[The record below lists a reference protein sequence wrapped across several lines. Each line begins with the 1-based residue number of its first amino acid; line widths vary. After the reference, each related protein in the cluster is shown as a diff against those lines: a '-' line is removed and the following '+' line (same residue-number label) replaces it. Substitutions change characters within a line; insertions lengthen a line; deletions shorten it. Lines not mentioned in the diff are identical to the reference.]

1 MHVRFGVHSIVRT
14 ITNSITQK
22 KRRRSVGILRRLC
35 FPVTVLT
42 TATVNREQEVMLSSP
57 VSLAPRE
64 PEQSKCH
71 ELVDPHSGYVG
82 QRFWRLRRSGE
93 GTLEALITNPRV
105 KST

>member
-1 MHVRFGVHSIVRT
+1 LF
-14 ITNSITQK
+14 K
-22 KRRRSVGILRRLC
+22 KRGDAAWEYRVAL
-35 FPVTVLT
+35 FPITVLT
-42 TATVNREQEVMLSSP
+42 TVTVNREQEVMLSSP
-57 VSLAPRE
+57 VSLAPPE

>member
-1 MHVRFGVHSIVRT
+1 LF
-14 ITNSITQK
+14 K
-22 KRRRSVGILRRLC
+22 KRGDAAWEDRVAL
-35 FPVTVLT
+35 FPITVLT
-42 TATVNREQEVMLSSP
+42 TVTVNREQEVMLSSP
-57 VSLAPRE
+57 VSLAPPE

-93 GTLEALITNPRV
+93 GPLKVLITNPRV